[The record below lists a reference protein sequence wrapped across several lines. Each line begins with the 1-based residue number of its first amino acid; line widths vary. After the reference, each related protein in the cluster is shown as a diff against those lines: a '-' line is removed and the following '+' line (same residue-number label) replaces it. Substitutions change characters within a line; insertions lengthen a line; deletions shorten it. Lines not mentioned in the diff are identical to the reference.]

1 MKTCLFIL
9 FFSLTSVFCF
19 SQKQETRPLKSFSK
33 VVAANRIIAI
43 LQPGTESKVILNPEE
58 GAWNEEVT
66 TKVNGKELS
75 IRSEGMFRDAS
86 MFCNVYY
93 NQAITSLTAQY
104 GGIIRTDSNSVLET
118 KKLEIYATVDGF
130 TNLNILVDELII
142 EAGSGSDIYVKGK
155 AGKVTVHAT
164 NGAKVHLDDLECE
177 DAIVTCTIGAKVWLT
192 AKNNYKATA
201 GSGGKIYYYT
211 EPVGNFERS
220 RITGGNVELI
230 SR

>member
-1 MKTCLFIL
+1 MKVLLTIL
-9 FFSLTSVFCF
+9 LLITLSGFCF

-33 VVAANRIIAI
+33 VLAANRIIAI
-43 LQPGTESKVILNPEE
+43 LQQGTESKVVLNPEE
-58 GAWNEEVT
+58 DAWNEEVT
-66 TKVNGKELS
+66 TRVNGKELA
-75 IRSEGMFRDAS
+75 IRSEGMYRES
-86 MFCNVYY
+86 SIFCYVYY
-93 NQAITSLTAQY
+93 NQSITSLTAQY

-130 TNLNILVDELII
+130 ANLNIAVDELII
-142 EAGSGSDIYVKGK
+142 EAGSGSDIYLKGK

-177 DAIVTCTIGAKVWLT
+177 DAIVTSIIGAKVWLT

-201 GSGGKIYYYT
+201 GSGGKIYYHT
-211 EPVGNFERS
+211 EPAGNFERS